1 MRYGVPYKGSK
12 NQIAEWVCS
21 HFPKASN
28 FYDLFAGGCAITHCA
43 MEKNIFQNYHANDI
57 ADSHFLFMEAVYGKF
72 QNETR
77 WISREDFFRLK
88 DSEPYIK
95 YAWSFGNNGRDYLY
109 SKEIEPWKKALHY
122 ARVLNDFSLLEA
134 FGIKTDKADRITIA
148 KNADEWKKK
157 YIEWA
162 IKFFAFTDEE
172 IEKYNQYKK
181 EGVFENLIHGSVGL
195 IQLKKRLRSLQSLES
210 LQRLHPDLVVT
221 GEDYAAIAA
230 RYSGLDVC
238 FYADP
243 PYAGTACYHKSGFDH
258 DRFYDWLRSVDFSV
272 YVSEYTMPEDFTA
285 IWERRKTCTLSSTNN
300 ARQTVEKVFVR
311 SDFAGQAVKDA
322 GMLDLWGDGE

>member
-1 MRYGVPYKGSK
+1 MNDRLGLPYMGSK
-12 NQIAEWVCS
+12 NKIAREIVALLPPAET
-21 HFPKASN
+21 FV
-28 FYDLFAGGCAITHCA
+28 DLFAGGCAVTHA
-43 MEKNIFQNYHANDI
+43 AILSGKYRGFVANDI
-57 ADSHFLFMEAVYGKF
+57 SVQYPRLFQTAVRGELPPPRVY
-72 QNETR
+72 TR
-77 WISREDFFRLK
+77 EEFNACK
-88 DSEPYIK
+88 DRDPI
-95 YAWSFGNNGRDYLY
+95 AALCWSFGNKSYRLTYLWG
-109 SKEIEPWKKALHY
+109 KEIERAKQTACRMILADTWQKRFEYYKQYVKIAG
-122 ARVLNDFSLLEA
+122 DFL
-134 FGIKTDKADRITIA
+134 RRP
-148 KNADEWKKK
+148 
-157 YIEWA
+157 
-162 IKFFAFTDEE
+162 
-172 IEKYNQYKK
+172 
-181 EGVFENLIHGSVGL
+181 GVE
-195 IQLKKRLRSLQSLES
+195 RLQSLQSLES